1 MATELAYRL
10 PFDSLNL
17 GSNPQQSLRALGGSQ
32 PSDSRGGA
40 GRSRSS
46 PANTYS
52 TDVEVL
58 VHFFQTFVDDR
69 EANPSLGSDSLDR
82 DADGTRHTAAGS
94 EAAEEPAALG
104 ERQNLR
110 GVAPKYLRHLQKIVD
125 RDSKILAVE
134 LDDLFTAHEETL
146 AMRIQLNTKRYI
158 EILSQAAD
166 AIIATLR
173 PSRLLALDTL
183 DLLMQQREQNEQE
196 NRLEDQELFGNAGAG
211 AGAADEDPYKRIPP
225 LLARRYQVQ
234 LVPASEDKPFRIR
247 DVRAEHVGRL
257 VQVSGIVTRVLD
269 VRPLVQVA
277 IYVCD
282 ACGTEYYQ
290 PIPGRQ
296 YMPLFFCSKQECMRS
311 ATGGGRLIPQYRAF
325 KYSKFQE
332 IRIQE
337 PAHDVPVGS
346 IPRTLT
352 VLLQGELSNACAA
365 GDHITVA
372 GIFLPTLVSGF
383 RAFKQGL
390 LSDTYLEATFI
401 RQQKRDYKDYQRE
414 IARNQLIQARIAEL
428 ASTAGVYDRLA
439 RSIAPEIYGH
449 EDVKKALLLQL
460 VGAPTRELADGM
472 RLRGDIHVCLMGDPG
487 VAKSQLLRYIC
498 NVAPRGV
505 YTTGKGSSGVGLT
518 AAVLRDSN
526 TGDVTLEGGAL
537 VMADCGIACI
547 DEFDKMDE
555 IDRTYIHEVMEQQT
569 VSIAKAGIT
578 TSLNARA
585 AVLAAAN
592 PVQGRYN
599 RRRSAAENIN
609 MPAALLS
616 RFDLLFLMLD
626 APDQDKDLAL
636 ARHVTY
642 VHRTGEAPELGFE
655 PASPDLLRAY
665 VAQARQCVP
674 VVPSELTAY
683 VVEHYV
689 ALRADDKQRRWL
701 PRGHTTA
708 RTLLS
713 ILRLAQ
719 ALARLRFSNHV
730 SREDIDEAVRL
741 LNCSKASLDDP
752 SEASGHRNLH
762 ELDATTRIYLL
773 IRDHAADR
781 GERSVP
787 IADILEQALQQG
799 FTSQQF
805 YTALSE
811 YEDINIWS
819 VDSNRTRITF
829 TV

>member
-1 MATELAYRL
+1 MAAELASRFPL
-10 PFDSLNL
+10 DGLGPGDSL
-17 GSNPQQSLRALGGSQ
+17 GQSLRALGDSQ
-32 PSDSRGGA
+32 PSATRAGPDRNRRGA
-40 GRSRSS
+40 
-46 PANTYS
+46 ANTY
-52 TDVEVL
+52 TADVETITQ
-58 VHFFQTFVDDR
+58 FFLNYVETNASSLDDDR
-69 EANPSLGSDSLDR
+69 MLPDQIFTEQLHGPGNPDSV
-82 DADGTRHTAAGS
+82 
-94 EAAEEPAALG
+94 AEPTSFETQPNQQ
-104 ERQNLR
+104 RF
-110 GVAPKYLRHLQKIVD
+110 VPKYVQRLQRIVD
-125 RDSKILAVE
+125 RETKALVIE
-134 LDDLFTAHEETL
+134 MDDFYRGHEDLL
-146 AMRIQLNTKRYI
+146 AMRIHLNTKRYV

-166 AIIATLR
+166 VIIATLR
-173 PSRLLALDTL
+173 PSRAVERDTL
-183 DLLMQQREQNEQE
+183 DLLMRQREQAERDNRIEEQA
-196 NRLEDQELFGNAGAG
+196 LFGGTAA
-211 AGAADEDPYKRIPP
+211 AADEDPYKCVPP
-225 LLARRYQVQ
+225 LLARRYQIQ
-234 LVPASEDKPFRIR
+234 LVPASEDKPLRIR
-247 DVRAEHVGRL
+247 DVRAEHIGRL

-282 ACGTEYYQ
+282 GCGTEYYQ

-296 YMPLFFCSKQECMRS
+296 YMPLFFCSRNDCSRG
-311 ATGGGRLIPQYRAF
+311 AGGGGRLIPQYRAF

-332 IRIQE
+332 VRIQE
-337 PAHDVPVGS
+337 PAQDVPVGS

-352 VLLQGELSNACAA
+352 VILQGELANTCAA
-365 GDHITVA
+365 GDHVTIA
-372 GIFLPTLVSGF
+372 GIFLPALISGF
-383 RAFKQGL
+383 KALKQGL
-390 LSDTYLEATFI
+390 LSDTYLEATYL

-414 IARNQLIQARIAEL
+414 IARNQLIQVQIAEL
-428 ASTAGVYDRLA
+428 ADTSGVYERLA
-439 RSIAPEIYGH
+439 CSIAPEIYGH

-460 VGAPTRELADGM
+460 VGAPSRKLPDGM
-472 RLRGDIHVCLMGDPG
+472 RLRGDIHLCLMGDPG

-518 AAVLRDSN
+518 AAVLRDTN

-569 VSIAKAGIT
+569 VSIAKAGIIT
-578 TSLNARA
+578 TLNARA

-616 RFDLLFLMLD
+616 RFDLLFLLLD

-636 ARHVTY
+636 ARHVTH
-642 VHRTGEAPELGFE
+642 VHRTGEAPDLGFQ
-655 PASPDLLRAY
+655 PVSPDLLRAY
-665 VAQARQCVP
+665 IAQARQSSP
-674 VVPSELTAY
+674 AVPSELTSY
-683 VVEHYV
+683 IVEHYV
-689 ALRADDKQRRWL
+689 ALRADDTQRRWL

-719 ALARLRFSNHV
+719 ALARLRFANRV

-741 LNCSKASLDDP
+741 LNCSKTSLDDP
-752 SEASGHRNLH
+752 NDVTGRSNWPEQ
-762 ELDATTRIYLL
+762 DATTRIYLM
-773 IRDHAADR
+773 IRDYAADR
-781 GERSVP
+781 GERTVV
-787 IADILEQALQQG
+787 IADILDQVLQSG
-799 FTSQQF
+799 FTNQQF

>member
-1 MATELAYRL
+1 MAAELASRL
-10 PFDSLNL
+10 PLDGLSL
-17 GSNPQQSLRALGGSQ
+17 GDTPGQSLRALGDSQ
-32 PSDSRGGA
+32 PGGA
-40 GRSRSS
+40 RGSSDRNRRSA
-46 PANTYS
+46 ANTYT
-52 TDVEVL
+52 TDVETVSQ
-58 VHFFQTFVDDR
+58 FFLNYVDSSGASYDEIGSILDNSATGVDHR
-69 EANPSLGSDSLDR
+69 AGYSEPSAESTVSIGQPNP
-82 DADGTRHTAAGS
+82 
-94 EAAEEPAALG
+94 
-104 ERQNLR
+104 QNA
-110 GVAPKYLRHLQKIVD
+110 VPKYIQRLQRIVD
-125 RDSKILAVE
+125 RDSKVLLVE
-134 LDDLFTAHEETL
+134 MDDLLRAHEDAL
-146 AMRIQLNTKRYI
+146 AMRIQLNTKRYVDI
-158 EILSQAAD
+158 VSQAAD
-166 AIIATLR
+166 AIIATMR
-173 PSRLLALDTL
+173 PSGVVEPDTL
-183 DLLMQQREQNEQE
+183 DLLMRQREQAEQE
-196 NRLEDQELFGNAGAG
+196 HRMEEQTLFGSSGMAN
-211 AGAADEDPYKRIPP
+211 DEDPYKCVPP

-234 LVPASEDKPFRIR
+234 FVPGSEDKPLRIR

-296 YMPLFFCSKQECMRS
+296 YMPLFFCSRNECLRP
-311 ATGGGRLIPQYRAF
+311 AGGGGRLIPQYRAF

-337 PAHDVPVGS
+337 PAQDVPVGS
-346 IPRTLT
+346 IPRILT

-372 GIFLPTLVSGF
+372 GIFLPALISGF
-383 RAFKQGL
+383 RALKQGL

-414 IARNQLIQARIAEL
+414 IARNQLIQIQIAEL
-428 ASTAGVYDRLA
+428 AGSTGVYERLA

-460 VGAPTRELADGM
+460 VGAPSRELSDGM
-472 RLRGDIHVCLMGDPG
+472 RVRGDIHLCLMGDPG

-518 AAVLRDSN
+518 AAVLRDTN

-578 TSLNARA
+578 TTLNARA

-616 RFDLLFLMLD
+616 RFDLLFLLLD
-626 APDQDKDLAL
+626 APDQDKDMAL

-642 VHRTGEAPELGFE
+642 VHRTGEAPDLGFQ
-655 PASPDLLRAY
+655 PVSPDLLRAY
-665 VAQARQCVP
+665 IAQARQSTP
-674 VVPSELTAY
+674 VVPSELTSY
-683 VVEHYV
+683 IVEHYV
-689 ALRADDKQRRWL
+689 ALRADDTQRRWL

-719 ALARLRFSNHV
+719 ALARLRFAGRV

-752 SEASGHRNLH
+752 NEATSRSNWH

-773 IRDHAADR
+773 IRDYAADR
-781 GERSVP
+781 GERTVP
-787 IADILEQALQQG
+787 IADILEQVLQNG
-799 FTSQQF
+799 FTNQQF